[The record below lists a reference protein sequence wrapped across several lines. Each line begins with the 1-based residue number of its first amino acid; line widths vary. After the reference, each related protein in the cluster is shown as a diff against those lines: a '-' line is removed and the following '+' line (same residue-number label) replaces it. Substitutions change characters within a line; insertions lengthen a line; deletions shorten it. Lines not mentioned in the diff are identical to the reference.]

1 MEDNY
6 PRCGGIAAEMC
17 CVSEND
23 EGMGIFVA
31 VFDKNI
37 IKRLYEEEVTNKR
50 TEVVYLL
57 LKIVFTYLFIY
68 LSQRH
73 VSAIP

>member
-1 MEDNY
+1 MKNNC
-6 PRCGGIAAEMC
+6 PPCGGIPAEMC
-17 CVSEND
+17 CVSDND

-31 VFDKNI
+31 VFDKNK
-37 IKRLYEEEVTNKR
+37 IKRLCEEEVTNKR

-57 LKIVFTYLFIY
+57 LKIVFIY
-68 LSQRH
+68 LSHRH